1 MVKTGLRFFSLLT
14 LALLPVFHLSAKPV
28 SDYQIGDKA
37 EDDII
42 ATTHLTVVDPDGTEA
57 LRQKEAQRVPM
68 VIRYYTNAA
77 DAVVNRFRDAF
88 IMTQDNFLETV
99 YQSFGHRKLPVND
112 LAWSKF
118 YLLAISFQKQNK
130 LFPLTTSRAT
140 LWASGDADA
149 AYEASLADTLRQAM
163 ARPIRPEPLPDGIKL
178 GSTERVVPFGDSNA
192 VLTAQAVDK
201 LGKNMPR
208 SNLLALA
215 QVKKTFQ
222 ANFGPEERDVAKYL
236 ATFLQPN
243 CVLEQDITKQL
254 RAKRTEDVW
263 AVDNYDTG
271 QIIAHRG
278 QLIDK
283 KIKAAL
289 DQLKDKVVVGQLQD
303 LQVKQQAAV
312 GQLQQLVSENKL
324 KATQSEERTRWLVG
338 ALALVVVILAVA
350 IWQLAR
356 RKQSVSLLPVPVGG
370 QAAEQW
376 QERALLAEQ
385 QTEKLQ
391 SVARAG
397 LLAHLSQW
405 LTRRLI
411 SQRRLLLDTQNKAIA
426 EMAELDARLEKV
438 HAPLQDRLEAYE
450 RRIAELEKELAA
462 RGDENR
468 ELLKA
473 KIEMIRKQLQA
484 QREKNR
490 LEFN

>member
-1 MVKTGLRFFSLLT
+1 MVKTSLRFCSLFALI
-14 LALLPVFHLSAKPV
+14 LLPLFHLSAKSL
-28 SDYQIGDKA
+28 SDYQLGDIA
-37 EDDII
+37 EEDIV
-42 ATTHLTVVDPDGTEA
+42 ATTRLTVVDPDGTEA
-57 LRQKEAQRVPM
+57 LRQKEAQRVPL

-77 DAVVNRFRDAF
+77 DDVANRFRDAF
-88 IMTQDNFLETV
+88 MTTQDNFLEAV
-99 YQSFGHRKLPVND
+99 YQSFGHRKLSVND

-118 YLLAISFQKQNK
+118 YLFAISFQKQNK

-140 LWASGDADA
+140 LWASGDADV
-149 AYEASLADTLRQAM
+149 AYEASLAYTLRQAM
-163 ARPIRPEPLPDGIKL
+163 AHPIRPEPLPDGLKL
-178 GSTERVVPFGDSNA
+178 GNTERLVSLGDSNA
-192 VLTAQAVDK
+192 VLTAQIVDQH
-201 LGKNMPR
+201 GKNMPR
-208 SNLLALA
+208 SNLVSLA
-215 QVKKTFQ
+215 QVKKNFQ
-222 ANFGPEERDVAKYL
+222 ANFGLEERDVAKYL

-243 CVLEQDITKQL
+243 CVVEQEITKQL

-278 QLIDK
+278 QVIDK

-289 DQLKDKVVVGQLQD
+289 DQLKDKAVVGQLQD

-312 GQLQQLVSENKL
+312 GQLQQLVADNKL
-324 KATQSEERTRWLVG
+324 KTTQSEERIRWLVG
-338 ALALVVVILAVA
+338 ALALVVLILAVA

-356 RKQSVSLLPVPVGG
+356 RKQAVSLLPAPVTG
-370 QAAEQW
+370 QEQW

-385 QTEKLQ
+385 KTEDLQTA
-391 SVARAG
+391 ARAG

-426 EMAELDARLEKV
+426 EMAELEARLEKV